1 MISKYSKN
9 SSLLK
14 PVGAIALAFFAL
26 MLPACQYGVEEPYE
40 EREGVYEEREG
51 LGEEEGVYEEEE
63 D

>member
-1 MISKYSKN
+1 MISKSNKS

-26 MLPACQYGVEEPYE
+26 LLPACQPGVEEPYE
-40 EREGVYEEREG
+40 EREEGVIEEED
-51 LGEEEGVYEEEE
+51 LEEEEGVVEEE

>member
-1 MISKYSKN
+1 MINKTSQRN
-9 SSLLK
+9 FFLK
-14 PVGAIALAFFAL
+14 PVGALALAFFAL

-51 LGEEEGVYEEEE
+51 LDEEEDVYEEEE

>member
-1 MISKYSKN
+1 MISKFSTK

-26 MLPACQYGVEEPYE
+26 LIPGCQYGAEEPYE

-51 LGEEEGVYEEEE
+51 LGEEREGLYEEE

>member
-1 MISKYSKN
+1 MISKFRTK

-26 MLPACQYGVEEPYE
+26 LLPGCEYGAEEPYE
-40 EREGVYEEREG
+40 EREGVVEEEG
-51 LGEEEGVYEEEE
+51 LEEEEGVVEEE